1 MPSKEMLDKIRN
13 FPKQFDF
20 EPVIGNVGALK
31 QAESFVVLGMGGSN
45 LTASLIQTVDPFLDL
60 ICHRDYGLPALKD
73 ATLRNNLIIASSY
86 SGNTEEIL
94 DGFNAALVKGLDVA
108 VIAKG
113 GKLLDLAKQNSAPF
127 VELPSTDVQPRISA
141 GFQLM
146 ALLKLMGKE
155 EELKKARLLSR
166 TINANEL
173 EKEGERLAG
182 LLSGKIPVVYSSL
195 KNLPLARNWKIK
207 FNETAKIP
215 AFFNV
220 FPELNHNEM
229 TGFDAASAAKALSE
243 YFYFIFLEDDSEANP
258 RVLRRM
264 SVLRELYTQRGLPV
278 EQIKIAD
285 NNTWE
290 KIFNTVLIADFAA
303 YFLAKHYDVDP
314 EQVPMVEEFK
324 RMII

>member
-1 MPSKEMLDKIRN
+1 MLLKIMLDKIRN
-13 FPKQFDF
+13 FPKQFNF
-20 EPVIGNVGALK
+20 EPVIGNAGILK

-45 LTASLIQTVDPFLDL
+45 LTASLMQTADPFLDL
-60 ICHRDYGLPALKD
+60 ICHRDYGLPPLKD
-73 ATLRNNLIIASSY
+73 AILRNSLIIASSY

-94 DGFNAALVKGLDVA
+94 DGFGAAIAKGLDVA

-113 GKLLDLAKQNSAPF
+113 GKLLDLARQNNAPF
-127 VELPSTDVQPRISA
+127 VELPSTDIQPRMSA

-155 EELKKARLLSR
+155 RELQVVRMLNQV
-166 TINANEL
+166 INISQL

-182 LLSGKIPVVYSSL
+182 LLAGKIPAIYSSL
-195 KNLPLARNWKIK
+195 KNSSLARNWKIK

-229 TGFDAASAAKALSE
+229 IGFDVILNTKALSE
-243 YFYFIFLEDDSEANP
+243 PFYFIFLEDEGEDNP

-264 SVLRELYTQRGLPV
+264 SVLRELYAQRGFSV
-278 EQIKIAD
+278 ERIKISGG
-285 NNTWE
+285 NVWE
-290 KIFNTVLIADFAA
+290 KIFNTVLIADFAS

-324 RMII
+324 KLIQ